1 MLHESR
7 AKLKIYISNI
17 KINEIDAYTD
27 VSVYPNKRIPTRV
40 QIEIFII
47 YRYLK
52 TISITTISI
61 TICVFLIRP
70 IIILYD

>member
-17 KINEIDAYTD
+17 KINEINAYTD

-52 TISITTISI
+52 TISIT
-61 TICVFLIRP
+61 ICVFLIRP

>member
-17 KINEIDAYTD
+17 KINEINAYTD

-52 TISITTISI
+52 NNFNKNMRLLDSSNNY
-61 TICVFLIRP
+61 
-70 IIILYD
+70 II